1 MRTRGKVDLTVD
13 HETGS
18 DAPPALV
25 AARAWIG
32 TPYYIGQAR
41 RGVGCDC
48 VGIVRGV
55 WSELTGRPAPE
66 APPYRAD
73 WHNAPGRPL
82 VAAARAYLDPIHP
95 AEARP
100 GDVVVLRMAGTREAH
115 CGILETGD
123 QIIHA
128 VEGVG
133 VVRVPFDAFR
143 PGVTFAARFPRP
155 L

>member
-1 MRTRGKVDLTVD
+1 MVD
-13 HETGS
+13 HGPAG
-18 DAPPALV
+18 DAPPALL

-32 TPYYIGQAR
+32 TPYFIGQAR
-41 RGVGCDC
+41 RGIGCDC
-48 VGIVRGV
+48 VGLIRGV
-55 WSELTGRPAPE
+55 WADLTGLPAPE

-82 VAAARAYLDPIHP
+82 VAAARAYLDPLP
-95 AEARP
+95 PSGAEP
-100 GDVVVLRMAGTREAH
+100 GDVVVLRMAGTHEAH
-115 CGILETGD
+115 CGILEHGG

-143 PGVTFAARFPRP
+143 PAVTFAARFPAP
-155 L
+155 I